1 MIVKK
6 HSSGQ
11 TEIDVFVEN
20 DLVYISITNKIGDN
34 WSTISSNLDAKDIT
48 SLLVALVAAE
58 IIYK

>member
-20 DLVYISITNKIGDN
+20 DLVYISITNKIGDD

-48 SLLVALVAAE
+48 SLLVALVAADM
-58 IIYK
+58 IYK

>member
-20 DLVYISITNKIGDN
+20 NLVYISITNKIGDN

-48 SLLVALVAAE
+48 SLLVALVAADM
-58 IIYK
+58 IYK

>member
-11 TEIDVFVEN
+11 TEIAVFTEN
-20 DLVYISITNKIGDN
+20 DLVYISITNKIGDD
-34 WSTISSNLDAKDIT
+34 WSTISSVLDADDII
-48 SLLVALVAAE
+48 SLFIALVAAE